1 MAAASQHTMILIEP
15 DDAVRTALLTLLSG
29 RGWDVV
35 GRADASE
42 LDAMISDSRC
52 DAIISESV
60 LPDRSA
66 ADVLEAARQHGVPV
80 IFTGHEQ
87 AVQRAVDLVRMGA
100 LDFLEKPFPQARLIA
115 LLDALSPRQRK

>member
-1 MAAASQHTMILIEP
+1 M
-15 DDAVRTALLTLLSG
+15 LTLLSG

-66 ADVLEAARQHGVPV
+66 VDVLEAARQHGVPV